1 MKLDEFLK
9 TAGRGSAIKLAK
21 AVGVPASNVSRWR
34 KNKQRPTAEKSVAI
48 EKATLGAVSRKELRP
63 DIFE

>member
-1 MKLDEFLK
+1 MNLDEFLK
-9 TAGRGSAIKLAK
+9 IAGRGSAIKLSK
-21 AVGVPASNVSRWR
+21 AVKVPASTVSRWR
-34 KNKQRPTAEKSVAI
+34 KNLQRPTAEKSVAI